1 MALVGGMAGE
11 DPPSWDRVEQQE
23 ENLDKDGNNFLQ
35 VCIQFLVFFSK
46 KLHFQD
52 RSVSEIENSFSEHF
66 VAIDDDSSGSSNEFP
81 SSDSLFLAK
90 IDRHNPFFQSNFAS
104 NISRPASNCST
115 VVNSALT
122 PTQQSCPTDVPD
134 VETPANVTADIK
146 DPQSEKEA
154 GKLAIYY

>member
-1 MALVGGMAGE
+1 MAGE
-11 DPPSWDRVEQQE
+11 DPPSWGRVETQE
-23 ENLDKDGNNFLQ
+23 VDSQEKDGNNFLQ
-35 VCIQFLVFFSK
+35 VRLEFSVSFFNKSD
-46 KLHFQD
+46 FQD

-66 VAIDDDSSGSSNEFP
+66 IAIDDDSSGSSNEFP

-90 IDRHNPFFQSNFAS
+90 IDHHNPFFQSSFAN

-122 PTQQSCPTDVPD
+122 PTQQSNPTDVPD
-134 VETPANVTADIK
+134 VETPACVSADIK